1 MKWKSNL
8 THYNNIEKCLSLN
21 FGSKH
26 TVKGLATVNLDLNIE
41 IDIILKNQVSME
53 ANSWN
58 NQEAALNDSTTHDN
72 CFLVFIGGV
81 FLEMMAQVLERLE
94 MISKK
99 IGLTPL
105 GLFIM
110 RDTEDMATIPRNTA
124 LPLVTVL
131 HSTG

>member
-1 MKWKSNL
+1 M
-8 THYNNIEKCLSLN
+8 THYNNIEKCFSLN

-26 TVKGLATVNLDLNIE
+26 TVKGLAMVNLDFNIE
-41 IDIILKNQVSME
+41 IDIIFKNQVSME
-53 ANSWN
+53 ANSWK
-58 NQEAALNDSTTHDN
+58 NQEAALHHSTTHDN

-110 RDTEDMATIPRNTA
+110 RDKEDMPTNPTKTA

>member
-1 MKWKSNL
+1 M
-8 THYNNIEKCLSLN
+8 
-21 FGSKH
+21 
-26 TVKGLATVNLDLNIE
+26 VNLDLNIE
-41 IDIILKNQVSME
+41 IDIILKNQVNME
-53 ANSWN
+53 ANSWK
-58 NQEAALNDSTTHDN
+58 NQEAALHDSTTHDN

-81 FLEMMAQVLERLE
+81 FLQMMDQVLERLE

-110 RDTEDMATIPRNTA
+110 RDKEDMPTNPTKTA

>member
-1 MKWKSNL
+1 MV
-8 THYNNIEKCLSLN
+8 H
-21 FGSKH
+21 
-26 TVKGLATVNLDLNIE
+26 LDLNSD

-53 ANSWN
+53 ANGWT
-58 NQEAALNDSTTHDN
+58 NQEAILYDRTSHGN
-72 CFLVFIGGV
+72 CFLVFIGDV
-81 FLEMMAQVLERLE
+81 FVDLMDQVLERLK

-110 RDTEDMATIPRNTA
+110 RDQEDMARNPANPA

>member
-1 MKWKSNL
+1 M
-8 THYNNIEKCLSLN
+8 
-21 FGSKH
+21 
-26 TVKGLATVNLDLNIE
+26 VNLDLNLE
-41 IDIILKNQVSME
+41 IDIILKNQVSMK
-53 ANSWN
+53 ANSWK
-58 NQEAALNDSTTHDN
+58 NQEAALHDSTTHDN

-81 FLEMMAQVLERLE
+81 FLEIMDQVLERLK

-110 RDTEDMATIPRNTA
+110 RDKEDMAIYSKNIA

>member
-1 MKWKSNL
+1 M
-8 THYNNIEKCLSLN
+8 
-21 FGSKH
+21 
-26 TVKGLATVNLDLNIE
+26 VNLDLNIE

-81 FLEMMAQVLERLE
+81 FLENIDQVLERLH
-94 MISKK
+94 MISKI

-110 RDTEDMATIPRNTA
+110 RDKEDMPTNPTKTA

>member
-1 MKWKSNL
+1 M
-8 THYNNIEKCLSLN
+8 
-21 FGSKH
+21 
-26 TVKGLATVNLDLNIE
+26 VNLDFNIE

-105 GLFIM
+105 GLFII
-110 RDTEDMATIPRNTA
+110 RDKEDMATNPTKTA